1 MEINLNEVIDE
12 LFLASLVEG
21 KEARLHVTGTSML
34 PSLKPG
40 DVVVLKPVEP
50 EQLQKGDLV
59 VVRHKHD
66 LVTHRLIGQQAGQW
80 LTKGD
85 NCRQLDPPA
94 AEMMILGKVISI
106 ERSGE
111 KFNLQEPY
119 WQTVNR
125 WLARL
130 GWLEALV
137 FHFGSQLRGS
147 PPNHDMGSGSEKRSL
162 AGRVISLPF
171 RLAIRLLVR

>member
-1 MEINLNEVIDE
+1 MEINLYEVVDE
-12 LFLASLVEG
+12 LFLASLAEG
-21 KEARLHVTGTSML
+21 KEVRLRVDGTSML

-59 VVRHKHD
+59 VVRREHD

-80 LTKGD
+80 LIKGD
-85 NCRQLDPPA
+85 NCRYPDPPA
-94 AEMMILGKVISI
+94 AEMMILGKVIAI
-106 ERSGE
+106 ERSAE

-137 FHFGSQLRGS
+137 FRFGRQLRGS
-147 PPNHDMGSGSEKRSL
+147 PPNRDLGSRSEKGSL